1 MIRLHDTVLRIRF
14 RNVLK
19 VNLGRMN
26 AGRKNS
32 SLTPKKAAKPAEN
45 LNCSDA
51 CRLCDINFK
60 ISRGDF
66 GGKNKYIST
75 ENLSKIPQR
84 AGVGKIPLADL
95 LKKHLDV
102 EVLPQDGKSSR
113 VCAKCALKIRNAS
126 TLIEF
131 ITTALNRENTDEESS
146 VDKAPKSLRNGCN
159 TFLPFLVPFPLK
171 K

>member
-1 MIRLHDTVLRIRF
+1 
-14 RNVLK
+14 
-19 VNLGRMN
+19 MN

-75 ENLSKIPQR
+75 ENLFKIPQR

-102 EVLPQDGKSSR
+102 EVLY
-113 VCAKCALKIRNAS
+113 L
-126 TLIEF
+126 
-131 ITTALNRENTDEESS
+131 
-146 VDKAPKSLRNGCN
+146 
-159 TFLPFLVPFPLK
+159 FPLK
-171 K
+171 NKINQRISYKRIRTENNFGDQSDKIERT

>member
-1 MIRLHDTVLRIRF
+1 
-14 RNVLK
+14 
-19 VNLGRMN
+19 MN

-75 ENLSKIPQR
+75 ENLFKIPQR

-159 TFLPFLVPFPLK
+159 TFLPFLVPFTLK